1 MSKPSIICHGG
12 AGHTASDQP
21 GVDAAAQRGWRIL
34 NAGGSAL
41 EAVVEAVVIMEDD
54 PVLNAGTG
62 GRYRADGS
70 L

>member
-21 GVDAAAQRGWRIL
+21 GVDAATQRGWRIL

-41 EAVVEAVVIMEDD
+41 EAVVEAVVVMEDD
-54 PVLNAGTG
+54 PV
-62 GRYRADGS
+62 
-70 L
+70 